1 MTSQHL
7 KDVGLKATTP
17 RLRIL
22 QLLEGHQQ
30 RHFSAEEIY
39 KSLLELGEDIGLAT
53 VYRVLAQFEAAG
65 LVVRHHFE
73 SGLAVFELDQGCH
86 HDHLV
91 CAKCGK
97 VEEFIDTAIENRQAA
112 IAQERGWAITD
123 HCLYIYGVCQKCQ
136 KSN

>member
-1 MTSQHL
+1 MTNQHL
-7 KDVGLKATTP
+7 KGAGLKETTP

-22 QLLEGHQQ
+22 RLLEWHHQ

-39 KSLLELGEDIGLAT
+39 KSLLELGEDISLAT
-53 VYRVLAQFEAAG
+53 VYRVLTQFETAG

-73 SGLAVFELDQGCH
+73 GGLAVFELDQGHH

-97 VEEFIDTAIENRQAA
+97 VEEFVDTAIEHRQAA
-112 IAQERGWAITD
+112 IAQERGWTMTD
-123 HCLYIYGVCQKCQ
+123 HCLYIYGICQTCQ
-136 KSN
+136 QGK